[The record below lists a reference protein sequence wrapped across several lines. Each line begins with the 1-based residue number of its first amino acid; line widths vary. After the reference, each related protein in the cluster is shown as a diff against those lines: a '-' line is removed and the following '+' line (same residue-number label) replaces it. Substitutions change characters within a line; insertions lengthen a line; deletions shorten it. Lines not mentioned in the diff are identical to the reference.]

1 MSPIAVLRRDLEP
14 GLPQLLGSPEPAELE
29 KRLRDRVE
37 FERLRKQE
45 DEDLAELREAR
56 KWLKEHSEQPALP
69 EDVDPE
75 WLVETAAK
83 VERKEREATVHFRPV
98 IAVLKQALNPARDT
112 FEAEVQQL
120 LRDAIEVLEGWLAFY
135 RGVRTMLARQAEER
149 SKLPGVVLRARPV
162 PGDIDHE
169 ALSREFMARFP
180 KIRAALAK

>member
-1 MSPIAVLRRDLEP
+1 MSPIAVLQRNLEP
-14 GLPQLLGSPEPAELE
+14 GLLQLLGSPEPAELE
-29 KRLRDRVE
+29 KRLRNRAE

-45 DEDLAELREAR
+45 DEDLADLREAR
-56 KWLKEHSEQPALP
+56 KWLKEHSEKPAP

-83 VERKEREATVHFRPV
+83 MERKEREATVHFRPV
-98 IAVLKQALNPARDT
+98 IAILKQSLAPASDT

-120 LRDAIEVLEGWLAFY
+120 LQDAIEVLEGWLAFY
-135 RGVRTMLARQAEER
+135 RGLGAMLARQAEEQ
-149 SKLPGVVLRARPV
+149 SKLPRAALRARPV